1 MRNWGKPAIA
11 AAAMVAGVPAAAQTV
26 QATNPGT
33 IVTALRDAGYR
44 ATLSTDSVGDPV
56 VKSGAAGVD
65 FSVLFYNCTE
75 HKDCKT
81 VQFYAGFVKKGLT
94 LDTMNEWNAEH
105 RFARAYLDHE
115 KDPRIEMDVDLDKG
129 GMSSALFQANIA
141 TWESLLGDFQKAI
154 DF

>member
-1 MRNWGKPAIA
+1 MNAWGKIAIA
-11 AAAMVAGVPAAAQTV
+11 TAAMVASAPAAAQMV
-26 QATNPGT
+26 QATKAET
-33 IVTALRDAGYR
+33 VVKALQEAGYR
-44 ATLSTDSVGDPV
+44 ATLSKDNVGDPV

-75 HKDCKT
+75 NKDCKT

-94 LDTMNEWNAEH
+94 LDAMNKWNASH
-105 RFARAYLDHE
+105 RFARAYLDDE
-115 KDPRIEMDVDLDKG
+115 KDPRIEMDLDLDNG
-129 GMSSALFQANIA
+129 GISPALFKANIA